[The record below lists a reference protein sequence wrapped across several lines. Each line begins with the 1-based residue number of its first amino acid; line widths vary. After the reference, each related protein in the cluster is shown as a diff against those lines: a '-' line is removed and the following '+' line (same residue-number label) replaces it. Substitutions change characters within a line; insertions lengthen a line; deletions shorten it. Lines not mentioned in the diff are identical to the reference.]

1 MGSYDVLVG
10 MDWLETCHIVINF
23 LVKTLSCIDG
33 KWSSYFI
40 KCIFKPVF
48 IRQIIEVKL
57 KKCTKKGCQLYV
69 VQILN
74 VEKDSKNLV
83 LEDTL
88 VLKEF
93 QDVFP

>member
-1 MGSYDVLVG
+1 

-23 LVKTLSCIDG
+23 LVKTLTCIDG

-40 KCIFKPVF
+40 KGIFKLVF

-57 KKCTKKGCQLYV
+57 KKRTKKSCQLYV

-74 VEKDSKNLV
+74 VEKDSKKLV